1 MNLSQRFIFFQKRFA
16 TGIASL
22 ALPIPLFAKNSRLG
36 YFFNANNL
44 TQTRLQI
51 QSPDLR
57 LEALIVRYQICQ
69 GKFSFLVESLHGE

>member
-1 MNLSQRFIFFQKRFA
+1 MNRDIRDKYLGFFGVFLWIKASSFSSKK
-16 TGIASL
+16 IHDWDCFASL
-22 ALPIPLFAKNSRLG
+22 MIPFLAKNSRLG

-57 LEALIVRYQICQ
+57 LEALFVR
-69 GKFSFLVESLHGE
+69 H